1 MGIFLIFPIAFFMLS
16 PDFFKWAALSRFG
29 AARLPSGILSNFV
42 LKASLAAALFALAF
56 SDAAFLRLAAAAGL
70 LFFFMALASAA
81 FC

>member
-1 MGIFLIFPIAFFMLS
+1 MLS

-56 SDAAFLRLAAAAGL
+56 LDAAFLRLAAAAGL
-70 LFFFMALASAA
+70 LFFWALASAA